1 MITGEIKRFLRD
13 DRAVKVS
20 RAMKSLNYKIIK
32 FVEEYKSNHEK
43 DPSIAEIS
51 EAVGADGH
59 DIVFA
64 MESSSAVTSLY
75 AENEDGETSILDKVA
90 DKDDIAL
97 IDKLL
102 IKELVGNLDEREQK
116 IIVLRYFRDKT
127 QSEVANLL
135 GISQVQVS
143 RIEGKILNKFKET
156 FDEK

>member
-1 MITGEIKRFLRD
+1 
-13 DRAVKVS
+13 
-20 RAMKSLNYKIIK
+20 
-32 FVEEYKSNHEK
+32 
-43 DPSIAEIS
+43 
-51 EAVGADGH
+51 
-59 DIVFA
+59 

>member
-1 MITGEIKRFLRD
+1 
-13 DRAVKVS
+13 
-20 RAMKSLNYKIIK
+20 
-32 FVEEYKSNHEK
+32 
-43 DPSIAEIS
+43 
-51 EAVGADGH
+51 
-59 DIVFA
+59 

-156 FDEK
+156 FDDK